1 MTLEHMAILGI
12 CFMFFAAIHDLVCN
26 FVFMKDY
33 KRLKS
38 ENEKLKTELE
48 VKKNERHI
56 QHIWSFG
63 VPYAINN
70 HISVGQGVPEAQE
83 GKHPAQE

>member
-1 MTLEHMAILGI
+1 MTLEQMAILGI
-12 CFMFFAAIHDLVCN
+12 CFMFFAGIYDLVCN
-26 FVFMKDY
+26 FAFMKDY

-38 ENEKLKTELE
+38 ENEKLKIELE

-56 QHIWSFG
+56 QHVWSFG